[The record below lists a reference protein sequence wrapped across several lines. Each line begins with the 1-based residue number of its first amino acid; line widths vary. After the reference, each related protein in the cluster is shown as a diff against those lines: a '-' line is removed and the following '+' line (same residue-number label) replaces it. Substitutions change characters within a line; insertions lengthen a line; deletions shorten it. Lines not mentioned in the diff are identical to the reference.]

1 MQHSGR
7 VVRLGD
13 VGDVSSEPQP
23 LEEVYRSSWLAL
35 TRLAYL
41 LVGDRGEAED
51 IVQSVFTTAVTR
63 WEAIDEPAAYLRRA
77 VVNRAN
83 DAHRRSFRKAA
94 VVVGASGSIEE
105 PEVDEMWRLVRG
117 LPAPQRAAVVLRFY
131 EDLALADIASLLG
144 RPASTVRS
152 DLRRAL
158 TTLKR
163 LMV

>member
-1 MQHSGR
+1 
-7 VVRLGD
+7 
-13 VGDVSSEPQP
+13 
-23 LEEVYRSSWLAL
+23 LEAVYRSTWLAL

-41 LVGDRGEAED
+41 LVGDHSEAED
-51 IVQSVFTTAVTR
+51 IVQTVFTTAAAR
-63 WEAIDEPAAYLRRA
+63 WDAIDEPAAYLRRA

-94 VVVGASGSIEE
+94 AAADRGESIDE
-105 PEVDEMWRLVRG
+105 PEFDEIWSLVRT
-117 LPAPQRAAVVLRFY
+117 LPASQRVVVVLRFY

-158 TTLKR
+158 TKLKG